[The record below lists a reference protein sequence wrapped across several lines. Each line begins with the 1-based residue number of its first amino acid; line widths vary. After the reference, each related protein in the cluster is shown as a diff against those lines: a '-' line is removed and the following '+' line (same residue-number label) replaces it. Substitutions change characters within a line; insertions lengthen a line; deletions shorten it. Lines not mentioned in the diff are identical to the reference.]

1 MPVPLATYRVQMH
14 SGFGFDAAAAIA
26 DYLRELGVSHL
37 YASPYL
43 QAGKGSTHGYDVLDH
58 SRPNA
63 ELGGPEAHAR
73 LCEALGKAGLG
84 QILDIVPNHM
94 SIASPQQNKW
104 WWDVLENGQSSR
116 YAGYFDVDWK
126 PIEAKLRDTVL
137 MPILGD
143 HYGREVEA
151 GRVQL
156 HRAGGTFTLQYF
168 DHVMPVAPRSLNDLL
183 NEAAWQ
189 VSSDELAFLAD
200 SFGNLPIST
209 ATDIES
215 VTRRHRDKEVLR
227 SALARLCSEKS
238 EVASAIDSVIT
249 ELNASSTRIDALL
262 ERQNYRL
269 SYWKTAVQELDYRRF
284 FDINTLISLRMEDER
299 VFEDS
304 HRLILKWVREGVLD
318 GLRVDHPDGLRD
330 PAEYFRRLNS
340 AVPKGWIVVEK
351 ILEPGEAL
359 PDDWPVA
366 GTTGYDFLNRLGGL
380 FIDPGGEGP
389 ITDFYAAFT
398 GEPVDY
404 QAMVRDKKQYVFK
417 ELFGSDV
424 NRLVAQL
431 SEVCEHQKRYRDYT
445 RRELSAMIREVIA
458 CFPVYRTYVL
468 AEQGEVSEHDVKYV
482 NEAIEAA
489 RINRPEIDPDLLD
502 FLRDLLLLKVTGDV
516 ESRFVMRFQQNTGP
530 VMAKGLEDTVF
541 YNFNRL
547 VALNE
552 VGGDPGRFGV
562 SVAKY
567 HEECRE
573 TQRRWPTS
581 MTSTT
586 THDTKRSEDVRARL
600 SLLSEIPDR
609 WADAVER
616 WSEHNRRHRS
626 DDMPDRNAEY
636 LLYQILV
643 GAWPID
649 VDRATAYMLKATRE
663 AKANTSWTNPN
674 EPYEEALKAFVAGLL
689 GDKEFVA
696 DLEGF
701 VKPLIEPGRVNSL
714 SQALIKLTAPGV
726 PDIYQGN
733 ELWDMSLVDPDNRR
747 PVDYSARRKLLAD
760 LSKTPSPE
768 EILRRSDEGLP
779 KLWVTRQAL
788 HFRRRRPE
796 LFGPEGDY
804 RPIEARGAKADHVV
818 AYSRGGGCVVVAPQ
832 APAQAGRRLGRHDH
846 RASRRGLDR
855 RADRRG
861 GRRGRGEGR
870 PPAGEVPRGLAVH
883 GREVSRGIVSVL
895 PSPLRDGEA
904 GRPSIA
910 AWK

>member
-1 MPVPLATYRVQMH
+1 MEMPVPLATYRVQMRAE
-14 SGFGFDAAAAIA
+14 FGFDDAAAIA
-26 DYLRELGVSHL
+26 DYLRDLGVTHL
-37 YASPYL
+37 YTSPYL

-58 SRPNA
+58 SKPNA
-63 ELGGPEAHAR
+63 ELGGAEAHAR
-73 LCEALGKAGLG
+73 LCESLGKADLG

-94 SIASPQQNKW
+94 SIASPQQNRW

-116 YAGYFDVDWK
+116 YAGYFDVDWR
-126 PIEAKLRDTVL
+126 PAEAKLRDTVL

-151 GRVQL
+151 GHVKLSRT
-156 HRAGGTFTLQYF
+156 GGGFAFHYF
-168 DHVMPVAPRSLNDLL
+168 DHSMPVAPRSLNDLL
-183 NEAAWQ
+183 NEAARD
-189 VSSDELAFLAD
+189 VGSDELAFLAD

-209 ATDIES
+209 ATDFES
-215 VTRRHRDKEVLR
+215 VSRRHRDKEVLR
-227 SALARLCSEKS
+227 SALARLCDEKP
-238 EVASAIDSVIT
+238 EVALAIDEVVGSI
-249 ELNASSTRIDALL
+249 NADSRKIDALI

-269 SYWKTAVQELDYRRF
+269 AFWKTAVQELDYRRF

-330 PAEYFRRLNS
+330 PAEYFRRLNR

-359 PDDWPVA
+359 PDGWPVA

-380 FIDPGGEGP
+380 FVDAAGEKP

-404 QAMVRDKKQYVFK
+404 PAMVRDKKQYVLK

-424 NRLVAQL
+424 NRLVTLL

-445 RRELSAMIREVIA
+445 RRELSTMIREVIA
-458 CFPVYRTYVL
+458 CFPVYRTYVR
-468 AEQGEVSEHDVKYV
+468 AEQGEVSDLDAKYV

-489 RINRPEIDPDLLD
+489 RVNRPEIDPELLD

-552 VGGDPGRFGV
+552 VGGDPGRFGI

-567 HEECRE
+567 HEECAE
-573 TQRRWPTS
+573 TQRSWPTS
-581 MTSTT
+581 MTTTT

-600 SLLSEIPDR
+600 SLLSEIPEK
-609 WADAVER
+609 WAAAVER
-616 WSEHNRRHRS
+616 WAEHNLRHTTGAF
-626 DDMPDRNAEY
+626 PDRNAEY

-649 VDRATAYMLKATRE
+649 AVRATEYMLKATRE
-663 AKANTSWTNPN
+663 AKAHTSWTENN
-674 EPYEEALKAFVAGLL
+674 EVYETALKTFISGILEDREFLADLL
-689 GDKEFVA
+689 GFV
-696 DLEGF
+696 E
-701 VKPLIEPGRVNSL
+701 PLIGPGRINSL
-714 SQALIKLTAPGV
+714 SQALLKLTSPGV

-747 PVDYSARRKLLAD
+747 PVDYPARRKLLAD
-760 LSKTPSPE
+760 LDLKPSPE
-768 EILRRSDEGLP
+768 EIIRRSEEGLP

-788 HFRRRRPE
+788 HFRRENPK
-796 LFGPEGDY
+796 LFGPEGSY
-804 RPIEARGAKADHVV
+804 EPIEAEGSKAGHFVSF
-818 AYSRGGGCVVVAPQ
+818 SRGGRCVVIAPRLPLKLAGDWGDTSIIVPDGTWMNILTGEEVQGGRHPVA
-832 APAQAGRRLGRHDH
+832 RLLGRFPV
-846 RASRRGLDR
+846 ALLDLL
-855 RADRRG
+855 
-861 GRRGRGEGR
+861 
-870 PPAGEVPRGLAVH
+870 V
-883 GREVSRGIVSVL
+883 
-895 PSPLRDGEA
+895 
-904 GRPSIA
+904 
-910 AWK
+910 W

>member
-1 MPVPLATYRVQMH
+1 MPVPLATYRVQMRAE
-14 SGFGFDAAAAIA
+14 FGFDDAAAIA
-26 DYLRELGVSHL
+26 DYLHDLGVTHF

-58 SRPNA
+58 SKPNA

-73 LCEALGKAGLG
+73 LCQALGSAELG

-116 YAGYFDVDWK
+116 YAGYFDVDWH
-126 PIEAKLRDTVL
+126 PVEAKLRDTVL

-151 GRVQL
+151 GHVQL
-156 HRAGGTFTLQYF
+156 SRTGGGFAFHYF
-168 DHVMPVAPRSLNDLL
+168 DHSMPVAPRSLNDLL
-183 NEAAWQ
+183 NEAAREAG
-189 VSSDELAFLAD
+189 SDELAFLAD

-209 ATDIES
+209 STDIES
-215 VTRRHRDKEVLR
+215 VVRRHRDKEVLR
-227 SALARLCSEKS
+227 SALARLCEESP
-238 EVASAIDSVIT
+238 AIAAAIDSVVARI
-249 ELNASSTRIDALL
+249 NASPAKVDALV

-269 SYWKTAVQELDYRRF
+269 AYWKTAVQELDYRRF

-330 PAEYFRRLNS
+330 PAEYFRRLQG

-359 PDDWPVA
+359 PEGWPVA
-366 GTTGYDFLNRLGGL
+366 GTTGYDYLNRLGGL
-380 FIDPGGEGP
+380 FIDPLGERP
-389 ITDFYAAFT
+389 ITDFYADFT

-404 QAMVRDKKQYVFK
+404 PAMVRDKKHYVLK

-424 NRLVAQL
+424 NRLVSLL

-458 CFPVYRTYVL
+458 CFPVYRTYVQ
-468 AEQGEVSEHDVKYV
+468 AEQGVVSDRDVAYID
-482 NEAIEAA
+482 EAIEAA
-489 RINRPEIDPDLLD
+489 KVNRPEVDPELLD
-502 FLRDLLLLKVTGDV
+502 FLRDLLELKVRGDI

-567 HEECRE
+567 HEECLA
-573 TQRRWPTS
+573 TQRSWPTS
-581 MTSTT
+581 MTTTT

-600 SLLSEIPDR
+600 SLLSEIPEAWGQAVRR
-609 WADAVER
+609 WA
-616 WSEHNRRHRS
+616 EHNLKHTTGAF
-626 DDMPDRNAEY
+626 PDRNAEY

-649 VDRATAYMLKATRE
+649 VERATAYMLKATRE
-663 AKANTSWTNPN
+663 AKAITSWTDGN
-674 EPYEEALKAFVAGLL
+674 EAYEKALESFIAGIL
-689 GDKEFVA
+689 GDRTFVD
-696 DLEGF
+696 DLVGF
-701 VKPLIEPGRVNSL
+701 VGPLIAPGRVNSL
-714 SQALIKLTAPGV
+714 AQALLKLTSPGV

-747 PVDYSARRKLLAD
+747 PVDYDARRKLLAEVD
-760 LSKTPSPE
+760 ARGMTPE
-768 EILRRSDEGLP
+768 EVLRRSDEGLP
-779 KLWVTRQAL
+779 KLWVTKKAL
-788 HFRRRRPE
+788 HFRRANPR

-804 RPIEARGAKADHVV
+804 EPIEAGGTKADHVV
-818 AYSRGGGCVVVAPQ
+818 AYTRGGGCLVVAPRL
-832 APAQAGRRLGRHDH
+832 PLRLGGDWGDT
-846 RASRRGLDR
+846 SIVVP
-855 RADRRG
+855 G
-861 GRRGRGEGR
+861 GAWSDLLTGEEI
-870 PPAGEVPRGLAVH
+870 AG
-883 GREVSRGIVSVL
+883 
-895 PSPLRDGEA
+895 GEA
-904 GRPSIA
+904 RVGRLLARFPVA
-910 AWK
+910 LLAR

>member
-14 SGFGFDAAAAIA
+14 AGFGFDAAAAIA
-26 DYLRELGVSHL
+26 EYLSDLGVTHL

-58 SRPNA
+58 SKPNA

-73 LCEALGKAGLG
+73 LCDALGKAGLG

-94 SIASPQQNKW
+94 SIASRENKW

-116 YAGYFDVDWK
+116 YAGYFDVDWR

-151 GRVQL
+151 GHVQM
-156 HRAGGTFTLQYF
+156 RRDAGTFTFAYF

-189 VSSDELAFLAD
+189 VNSDLLAFIAD

-209 ATDIES
+209 STDIES
-215 VTRRHRDKEVLR
+215 VSRRHRDKEVLR
-227 SALARLCSEKS
+227 SALARLCSEKP
-238 EVASAIDSVIT
+238 EIASAIDAVISD
-249 ELNASSTRIDALL
+249 LNGSPTKIDALL

-269 SYWKTAVQELDYRRF
+269 AFWKTAVQELDYRRF

-330 PAEYFRRLNS
+330 PAEYCRRLHKAAPN
-340 AVPKGWIVVEK
+340 GWIVVEK

-359 PDDWPVA
+359 PDDWPIA

-380 FIDPGGEGP
+380 FVDPAGEGP
-389 ITDFYAAFT
+389 MTDFYAAFT

-404 QAMVRDKKQYVFK
+404 IAMVRDKKHYVLK

-424 NRLVAQL
+424 NRLVTL
-431 SEVCEHQKRYRDYT
+431 LTEVCEHQKRYRDYT
-445 RRELSAMIREVIA
+445 RRELTTMIREVIA
-458 CFPVYRTYVL
+458 CFPVYRTYVR
-468 AEQGEVSEHDVKYV
+468 AEQGQVGELDVRYI

-489 RINRPEIDPDLLD
+489 KANRPEIDPELLD
-502 FLRDLLLLKVTGDV
+502 FLRDLLILRLTGDV
-516 ESRFVMRFQQNTGP
+516 ESQLVMRFQQNTGP

-552 VGGDPGRFGV
+552 VGGDPGRFGILP
-562 SVAKY
+562 AKF
-567 HEECRE
+567 HGDCLE
-573 TQRRWPTS
+573 TRRLWATS
-581 MTSTT
+581 MTTTT
-586 THDTKRSEDVRARL
+586 THDTKRSEDVRARI
-600 SLLSEIPDR
+600 SLLSEIPEEWGR
-609 WADAVER
+609 AVER
-616 WSEHNRRHRS
+616 WSEHNRRHKT
-626 DDMPDRNAEY
+626 DDLPDRNAEY

-663 AKANTSWTNPN
+663 AKAKTSWTNPN
-674 EPYEEALKAFVAGLL
+674 EPYEEALKKFVAGLMA
-689 GDKEFVA
+689 DKGFVA

-701 VKPLIEPGRVNSL
+701 VEPLIEPGRVNSL
-714 SQALIKLTAPGV
+714 SQALIKFTAPGV

-747 PVDYSARRKLLAD
+747 PVDYDLRRKLLAD
-760 LSKTPSPE
+760 LAKSPSPE
-768 EILRRSDEGLP
+768 DILRRTDEGLP
-779 KLWVTRQAL
+779 KLWVTRQAM

-804 RPIEARGAKADHVV
+804 RPIEATGAKADHIV
-818 AYSRGGGCVVVAPQ
+818 AFVRGRGCVAVAP
-832 APAQAGRRLGRHDH
+832 RLPI
-846 RASRRGLDR
+846 GLGGDWGDT
-855 RADRRG
+855 AIELPDGMWTGELTGEQVRG
-861 GRRGRGEGR
+861 GRVRVGDLLARFPVALFSKDGR
-870 PPAGEVPRGLAVH
+870 
-883 GREVSRGIVSVL
+883 
-895 PSPLRDGEA
+895 
-904 GRPSIA
+904 
-910 AWK
+910 